1 MSMRRRALAIGI
13 VAVAPLAL
21 AGCEKPAPG
30 VTAWSGTNSEHSE
43 ALCWQFEE
51 GQPLTPRECAQDV
64 LDKAGQGEGIARLPV
79 APGETV
85 GISVDPVVAESG
97 WSVQIGGQTLAA
109 GLQDTYYRFT
119 FPELGADSASG
130 YTLQVIASAGQT
142 GNRGY
147 WFFQLVPD

>member
-51 GQPLTPRECAQDV
+51 GQPLTPQECAQDV

-79 APGETV
+79 TADETV

-97 WSVQIGGQTLAA
+97 WSVQIGGETLAA
-109 GLQDTYYRFT
+109 GLTDTYYRFSWPVLANNPT
-119 FPELGADSASG
+119 G
-130 YTLQVIASAGQT
+130 YTLQVIASAGDT

-147 WFFQLVPD
+147 WFFQLIPD

>member
-51 GQPLTPRECAQDV
+51 GQALTPRECAQDV

-79 APGETV
+79 TAGETV

-97 WSVQIGGQTLAA
+97 WSVQIGGETLAA
-109 GLQDTYYRFT
+109 GLTDTYYRFSW
-119 FPELGADSASG
+119 PALANNPAG

>member
-51 GQPLTPRECAQDV
+51 GQPLTPQECAQDV

-79 APGETV
+79 TADETV

-97 WSVQIGGQTLAA
+97 WSVQIGGETLAA
-109 GLQDTYYRFT
+109 GLTDTYYRFSW
-119 FPELGADSASG
+119 PSLANNPAG
-130 YTLQVIASAGQT
+130 YTLQVIASAGET